1 VDDAEDRVAIL
12 HAGGDDAQCEQIVDL
27 VDGGLRLYQLVVDA
41 VEALD
46 APFDA
51 GLDVVLMQA
60 LGEQAF
66 DSGEELLAFGA
77 AGFDGFV
84 ELLPGDGVDPAE
96 GQVFELAAEFAH
108 AEAMGEG
115 RVDVEGFAGDGALA
129 LGREVLEGAHVVQAV
144 GELDEDDA
152 DIADHSE
159 EHLADVLGLAVFAI
173 GELDFVDFGDALDDV
188 GDLLAEFGDD
198 VFGGDGGVFDGVV
211 EEAGGDGGGVE
222 LHLGEDEGDLQ
233 RMEDVGLAGGAELA
247 VMVLE
252 AELPGLADDVGVVGG
267 TIGVDGVQEPA
278 KLLPEQVRDPLNGER
293 GGLNTRHDPLYAG
306 LARGA

>member
-1 VDDAEDRVAIL
+1 
-12 HAGGDDAQCEQIVDL
+12 
-27 VDGGLRLYQLVVDA
+27 LRTFSAWRSSRL
-41 VEALD
+41 
-46 APFDA
+46 
-51 GLDVVLMQA
+51 
-60 LGEQAF
+60 
-66 DSGEELLAFGA
+66 
-77 AGFDGFV
+77 
-84 ELLPGDGVDPAE
+84 
-96 GQVFELAAEFAH
+96 
-108 AEAMGEG
+108 
-115 RVDVEGFAGDGALA
+115 
-129 LGREVLEGAHVVQAV
+129 
-144 GELDEDDA
+144 
-152 DIADHSE
+152 
-159 EHLADVLGLAVFAI
+159 

-198 VFGGDGGVFDGVV
+198 VFGGDRGVFDGVV